1 MSSGEQFAF
10 VAITWVICAA
20 IVLLMFRG
28 ASRESQ
34 VNYCTQPDL
43 LPKDRGD
50 MTPSMRLHHIWQRSL
65 MIHDEQMAIF
75 EEACE
80 LMGVDSS
87 QDTQERAIVEE
98 VFLYRNSGLTP
109 GIATVHLANLREKA
123 SQ

>member
-10 VAITWVICAA
+10 VAITWVTCAL
-20 IVLLMFRG
+20 IVLLMMRG
-28 ASRESQ
+28 ASR
-34 VNYCTQPDL
+34 VNYCTQPEL
-43 LPKDRGD
+43 LPKDRD
-50 MTPSMRLHHIWQRSL
+50 QMTPSMRLHHIWQRSL

-75 EEACE
+75 EEACQ
-80 LMGVDSS
+80 LMGVDPS

-109 GIATVHLANLREKA
+109 GIATVQLANLREKA